1 MTDIVTGN
9 QIDIAAFDS
18 GMSNND
24 KRKQLRGTRFADW
37 VEDRGRDAVG
47 YLQRASQDQEGW
59 HDDVLRGAG
68 KVLQGAGA
76 VAEAP
81 VIKQGLQ
88 LLDAPVHYL
97 AQGAGN
103 VAEKAGVDPRLGQW
117 GVRAAET
124 ALTMGGGIAKKTGK
138 LDDLARIAGN
148 RMDELAVAGMNKL
161 PSQNVHAYSN
171 VAEVPSN
178 VRARRVTKKHF
189 GSTEFIDDFSK
200 KTQILEDTFAKQG
213 NLDGVPSDVRK
224 IVAPDGEKYVYKST
238 SPKGQPGK
246 FSWKADSNIQE
257 VIRSR
262 RNATK
267 LDQQTLKP
275 LFEKLTDEGS
285 AVEKLN
291 QYKKTNHKVVVEVQE
306 AIKNINKGKPKSEWL
321 SLEHIFDVN
330 FYPRTKKD
338 LVSKFSGQGADEL
351 DNLKVIPY
359 TMNSQ
364 TGALNKKI
372 TIDDALIKAVR
383 RGEFTDYDKSVS
395 QFLAYDMG
403 DEIAKFT
410 KNDWKVVTDRILK
423 GEDGVTVQDMLFD
436 YIKKKPTRS
445 LKVRK

>member
-1 MTDIVTGN
+1 IPQDLGGNAAMLYGAHKFVRDPIGTTIRGLEAYGLATATDEERARETNIETSLQKLSTITPLAGIPGAIKGGKKLFRDV
-9 QIDIAAFDS
+9 
-18 GMSNND
+18 NNALNP
-24 KRKQLRGTRFADW
+24 QLVPA
-37 VEDRGRDAVG
+37 
-47 YLQRASQDQEGW
+47 
-59 HDDVLRGAG
+59 
-68 KVLQGAGA
+68 
-76 VAEAP
+76 
-81 VIKQGLQ
+81 
-88 LLDAPVHYL
+88 
-97 AQGAGN
+97 
-103 VAEKAGVDPRLGQW
+103 
-117 GVRAAET
+117 
-124 ALTMGGGIAKKTGK
+124 GGGPNMRIGQ
-138 LDDLARIAGN
+138 LDNAQPL
-148 RMDELAVAGMNKL
+148 
-161 PSQNVHAYSN
+161 QYSN

-291 QYKKTNHKVVVEVQE
+291 QYKKTNHKVVTEVQE
-306 AIKNINKGKPKSEWL
+306 AIKRINKGKPKSEWL

-403 DEIAKFT
+403 DVIAKFT
-410 KNDWKVVTDRILK
+410 KKDWKIVTDRILK
-423 GEDGVTVQDMLFD
+423 GEDGVTVQDMLFQ
-436 YIKKKPTRS
+436 YIKNKPTP
-445 LKVRK
+445 LPK

>member
-1 MTDIVTGN
+1 MSYTESRYN
-9 QIDIAAFDS
+9 SLAFDAGES
-18 GMSNND
+18 PV
-24 KRKQLRGTRFADW
+24 KLRGSEFADKI
-37 VEDRGRDAVG
+37 EDLGRKAVSG
-47 YLQRASQDQEGW
+47 IQQASQDQEGIG
-59 HDDVLRGAG
+59 DDILRFGGKLLQGAG
-68 KVLQGAGA
+68 KV
-76 VAEAP
+76 AETRG
-81 VIKQGLQ
+81 IKQGLQ

-97 AQGAGN
+97 AEGAGN
-103 VAEKAGVDPRLGQW
+103 IAEKAGVDPRLAKW
-117 GVRAAET
+117 GVRAAEMG
-124 ALTMGGGIAKKTGK
+124 LTMGGGMAKKTGK
-138 LDDLARIAGN
+138 LDDLARLASN

-200 KTQILEDTFAKQG
+200 KTQILENTFAKQG

-238 SPKGQPGK
+238 SPKGKPGK

-285 AVEKLN
+285 AIEKLN
-291 QYKKTNHKVVVEVQE
+291 QYKKTNHKVVTEVQE
-306 AIKNINKGKPKSEWL
+306 AIKRINKGKPKSEWL

-395 QFLAYDMG
+395 QFLFYDMG
-403 DEIAKFT
+403 DEVAKFT
-410 KNDWKVVTDRILK
+410 KKDWKVVTDRILK

-436 YIKKKPTRS
+436 YIKKKPTQS
-445 LKVRK
+445 MKVKK

>member
-1 MTDIVTGN
+1 MNPTREQAEIMEFEEGLWG
-9 QIDIAAFDS
+9 S
-18 GMSNND
+18 G
-24 KRKQLRGTRFADW
+24 FADK
-37 VEDRGRDAVG
+37 VEQGGKDVVAK
-47 YLQRASQDQEGW
+47 LQKWSAPQEGI
-59 HDDVLRGAG
+59 HDDILRAGG

-97 AQGAGN
+97 AEGAGN
-103 VAEKAGVDPRLGQW
+103 IAEKAGVDPRLAKW
-117 GVRAAET
+117 GVRVAEMG
-124 ALTMGGGIAKKTGK
+124 LTMGGGIAKKTGK
-138 LDDLARIAGN
+138 LDDLARLASN

-213 NLDGVPSDVRK
+213 NLNGVPSDVRK

-291 QYKKTNHKVVVEVQE
+291 QYKKTNHKVVTEVQE

-410 KNDWKVVTDRILK
+410 KKDWKVVTDRILK

-436 YIKKKPTRS
+436 YIKKKPTQS
-445 LKVRK
+445 MKVKK

>member
-1 MTDIVTGN
+1 MPNADIEQLEV
-9 QIDIAAFDS
+9 AAFDS
-18 GMSNND
+18 GMSN
-24 KRKQLRGTRFADW
+24 
-37 VEDRGRDAVG
+37 
-47 YLQRASQDQEGW
+47 
-59 HDDVLRGAG
+59 
-68 KVLQGAGA
+68 
-76 VAEAP
+76 
-81 VIKQGLQ
+81 
-88 LLDAPVHYL
+88 
-97 AQGAGN
+97 
-103 VAEKAGVDPRLGQW
+103 PRLLPSDPNYRGPSPDEGRIPQDL
-117 GVRAAET
+117 GGNAAMLYGAHKFVRDPIGTTIRGLEAYGLATATDEERARET
-124 ALTMGGGIAKKTGK
+124 NIETSLQKLSTITPLAGIPGAIKGGKKLFRDVNNALNPQLVPAGGGPNMRIGQ
-138 LDDLARIAGN
+138 LDNAQPL
-148 RMDELAVAGMNKL
+148 
-161 PSQNVHAYSN
+161 QYSN

-291 QYKKTNHKVVVEVQE
+291 QYKKTNHKVVTEVQE
-306 AIKNINKGKPKSEWL
+306 AIKRINKGKPKSEWL

-403 DEIAKFT
+403 DVIAKFT
-410 KNDWKVVTDRILK
+410 KKDWKIVTDRILK
-423 GEDGVTVQDMLFD
+423 GEDGVTVQDMLFQ
-436 YIKKKPTRS
+436 YIKNKPTP
-445 LKVRK
+445 LPK

>member
-1 MTDIVTGN
+1 MEFEEGLWG
-9 QIDIAAFDS
+9 S
-18 GMSNND
+18 G
-24 KRKQLRGTRFADW
+24 FADK
-37 VEDRGRDAVG
+37 VEQGGKDVVAK
-47 YLQRASQDQEGW
+47 LQKWSAPQEGI
-59 HDDVLRGAG
+59 HDDILRAGG

-97 AQGAGN
+97 AEGAGN
-103 VAEKAGVDPRLGQW
+103 IAEKAGVDPRLAKW
-117 GVRAAET
+117 GVRVAEMG
-124 ALTMGGGIAKKTGK
+124 LTMGGGIAKKTGK
-138 LDDLARIAGN
+138 LDDLARLASN

-213 NLDGVPSDVRK
+213 NLNGVPSDVRK

-291 QYKKTNHKVVVEVQE
+291 QYKKTNHKVVTEVQE

-410 KNDWKVVTDRILK
+410 KKDWKVVTDRILK

-436 YIKKKPTRS
+436 YIKKKPTQS
-445 LKVRK
+445 MKVKK